1 MSIIKLYK
9 TSLSPNRNFLIED
22 FSTWLSSKATTLY
35 SYNSGQ
41 FIKQDMTLT
50 LKVPLDEFSVNKL
63 NVNFVDYVSIKNIE
77 EGTTTSTF
85 YYYVVHSVWRGKTTI
100 ELTLVLDVL
109 NTYKIGTDYSL
120 SPRSFIKR
128 EHKDR
133 FVKDSNK
140 YVINNI
146 IVKPHDSSPIYINKP
161 LPQVALRGYS
171 DNVKGKMLNAGD
183 IAYSFNFSIK
193 YYDNGAPYLEIEFR
207 QLNGNYNVNRELEVI
222 VYYDNIVRKID
233 LYSEE
238 ISAPVYSSEYYEI
251 EDSKIAGSWYLYY
264 KNRDDI
270 DESKWNQK
278 NPVECYLLP
287 EEKININYI
296 TDIDDNIIDL
306 SSLSDGYYLI
316 GGGIYSFIIGVVG
329 MGDISLQPTK
339 DEEIVLEKHSGHV
352 NIYLCGGDYSL
363 GVRKSYKDVSTMKLT
378 TEISS
383 VSCGYS
389 ASHNPIDD
397 LQLFFEN
404 AEGEVLLFGGTNS
417 QHLVISSIYID
428 RVLAE
433 NIKLIKLPYCPTTYK
448 LDSHNNVIFSS
459 CWEFDSSV
467 EALKLTDLN
476 QKFYNLLLSDY
487 NPLENILMTLPA
499 ISEDDLRNDDFESK
513 LFHSDYYKPHFYYD
527 SFNFDFE
534 LERVDTEKYLNS
546 ISDKFQIEFI
556 TSRNIVSKFLFKFP
570 QYQLSH
576 SLSDYDN
583 IVCVARNN
591 EEVLYNSQYINYIR
605 TGFNYD
611 VKSKERNESMS
622 WASLGISTAG
632 SIGSLAL
639 GAVTRNPFLVAQGVV
654 GLAASFSNSI
664 ISIVKTSAQS
674 EANIQQKLL
683 EAKRQAVSVNNADDI
698 DLLSYY
704 SNNKARFK
712 TYHVSN
718 KIKEQLAE
726 NKVVILENKKE
737 ELKIN
742 ESSINLIGI
751 DDPRMAHESFIS
763 DSEIVK
769 VELDN
774 TKYNG
779 DKYNILLSH
788 RPELFDTY
796 VEKKIDLILTG
807 HAHGGQI
814 RIPFIGGI
822 VAPNQ
827 GFFPKYTSGVIE
839 KNKTTMV
846 VSRGI
851 GNSIIPLRIN
861 NRPELVVITLY
872 NK

>member
-35 SYNSGQ
+35 TYNSGQ

-63 NVNFVDYVSIKNIE
+63 NVNFVDYVSIKNTE

-85 YYYVVHSVWRGKTTI
+85 YYYVVHSSWRGKTTL

-109 NTYKIGTDYSL
+109 NTYSLGTDYSL

-133 FVKDSNK
+133 FIQDSNK
-140 YVINNI
+140 YVIENI
-146 IVKPHDSSPIYINKP
+146 IVKPQDSNPIFINRP

-171 DNVKGKMLNAGD
+171 ANVEGEMLNAGD
-183 IAYSFNFSIK
+183 IAYSFSFSIN
-193 YYDNGAPYLEIEFR
+193 YYDNNAPYLEIEFR
-207 QLNGNYNVNRELEVI
+207 QLNGTYNVNRELKVV

-238 ISAPVYSSEYYEI
+238 ISAPVYSSEYYEL
-251 EDSKIAGSWYLYY
+251 EDSNVAGSWYLYY
-264 KNRDDI
+264 KNKDDI

-287 EEKININYI
+287 EEKITINYI
-296 TDIDDNIIDL
+296 ADIDDNVIDL

-316 GGGIYSFIIGVVG
+316 LGGIYSFIISIPGR
-329 MGDISLQPTK
+329 GDISLQPTLDETIVIEK
-339 DEEIVLEKHSGHV
+339 DNGDV
-352 NIYLCGGDYSL
+352 NVYLCGGEYSL
-363 GVRKSYKDVSTMKLT
+363 WVKNTYEDISTMKLT
-378 TEISS
+378 TGISS
-383 VSCGYS
+383 VNSLYS
-389 ASHNPIDD
+389 ATYNPIDD
-397 LQLFFEN
+397 LQLFFDN
-404 AEGEVLLFGGTNS
+404 ASVELLLFGGTNS
-417 QHLVISSIYID
+417 QHLVISSTYID

-433 NIKLIKLPYCPTTYK
+433 NIKLIKLPYCPTTYE
-448 LDSHNNVIFSS
+448 LDSYDNVVFSS
-459 CWEFDSSV
+459 CWEYDSTL

-476 QKFYNLLLSDY
+476 QKFYNVLLSEY
-487 NPLENILMTLPA
+487 NPLENILMTLPT

-534 LERVDTEKYLNS
+534 LERVDTEKYLSS

-611 VKSKERNESMS
+611 VKTKERNESMS
-622 WASLGISTAG
+622 WASLGVSVAG
-632 SIGSLAL
+632 SVGSIAL
-639 GAVTRNPFLVAQGVV
+639 GTATENPVLVAGGVV
-654 GLAASFSNSI
+654 GLVASVSNSI
-664 ISIVKTSAQS
+664 ISIAKTSAQS

-712 TYHVSN
+712 TYQVSN
-718 KIKEQLAE
+718 KIKGQLADIFHYCGYISNE
-726 NKVVILENKKE
+726 FKIPNMNTRIWWNYVEGDVVISSFTNIDGAMKESLISKFSEGITIFHHRTKGWDLAQEKENYESWLLE
-737 ELKIN
+737 
-742 ESSINLIGI
+742 
-751 DDPRMAHESFIS
+751 D
-763 DSEIVK
+763 
-769 VELDN
+769 
-774 TKYNG
+774 
-779 DKYNILLSH
+779 
-788 RPELFDTY
+788 
-796 VEKKIDLILTG
+796 
-807 HAHGGQI
+807 
-814 RIPFIGGI
+814 
-822 VAPNQ
+822 
-827 GFFPKYTSGVIE
+827 
-839 KNKTTMV
+839 
-846 VSRGI
+846 
-851 GNSIIPLRIN
+851 
-861 NRPELVVITLY
+861 
-872 NK
+872 

>member
-22 FSTWLSSKATTLY
+22 FSTWLSSQATLLY
-35 SYNSGQ
+35 SYNNGQ

-63 NVNFVDYVSIKNIE
+63 SVNFVDYVSIKNTE
-77 EGTTTSTF
+77 EGNTTSTF

-100 ELTLVLDVL
+100 ELTLVIDVL
-109 NTYKIGTDYSL
+109 NTYKLGTDYSL

-133 FVKDSNK
+133 FIQDSNK
-140 YVINNI
+140 YVIENI
-146 IVKPHDSSPIYINKP
+146 IVKPLDSNPIYINRP

-171 DNVKGKMLNAGD
+171 ANVEGEMLNAGD
-183 IAYSFNFSIK
+183 IAYSFNFSIN

-207 QLNGNYNVNRELEVI
+207 QLNGTYNVNRELKVI

-238 ISAPVYSSEYYEI
+238 ISAPTYSSEYYEL
-251 EDSKIAGSWYLYY
+251 EDSNVHGSWYLYY
-264 KNRDDI
+264 KNKDDI

-287 EEKININYI
+287 EQKININYI
-296 TDIDDNIIDL
+296 TDLDDNVIDL
-306 SSLSDGYYLI
+306 SSLSDGYYLTSR
-316 GGGIYSFIIGVVG
+316 GIYSFIISIPG
-329 MGDISLQPTK
+329 MGDISLQPTLDEAILIEK
-339 DEEIVLEKHSGHV
+339 DSGVV
-352 NIYLCGGDYSL
+352 NVYLCGNIYSL
-363 GVRKSYKDVSTMKLT
+363 GVRKTYEGVATMKLT

-383 VSCGYS
+383 VLALYS
-389 ASHNPIDD
+389 ASYNPLDD
-397 LQLFFEN
+397 LELFYEN
-404 AEGEVLLFGGTNS
+404 SSTSTLIFGGTNS
-417 QHLVISSIYID
+417 QHLVISSNYID

-433 NIKLIKLPYCPTTYK
+433 NIKLIKLPYCPTAYE
-448 LDSHNNVIFSS
+448 LDSYDNVVFSS
-459 CWEFDSSV
+459 CWEYDTTI

-476 QKFYNLLLSDY
+476 QKFYNILLSDY
-487 NPLENILMTLPA
+487 NPLENILMTLPT

-513 LFHSDYYKPHFYYD
+513 LFHSDYFKPHFYYD

-611 VKSKERNESMS
+611 VKTKERNESMS

-639 GAVTRNPFLVAQGVV
+639 GAATRNPFLVTQGVV
-654 GLAASFSNSI
+654 GIVASFSSAI
-664 ISIVKTSAQS
+664 ISIAKTSAQA
-674 EANIQQKLL
+674 EANIQQKIL

-712 TYHVSN
+712 TYQVSSKIKGQLADIFHYCGYVSN
-718 KIKEQLAE
+718 EFKIPT
-726 NKVVILENKKE
+726 
-737 ELKIN
+737 IN
-742 ESSINLIGI
+742 SRIWWN
-751 DDPRMAHESFIS
+751 
-763 DSEIVK
+763 
-769 VELDN
+769 
-774 TKYNG
+774 
-779 DKYNILLSH
+779 
-788 RPELFDTY
+788 Y
-796 VEKKIDLILTG
+796 VEGDIVLSSYVNLDGAMKETLISKFSEGITIFHHRTKGWDLE
-807 HAHGGQI
+807 Q
-814 RIPFIGGI
+814 
-822 VAPNQ
+822 
-827 GFFPKYTSGVIE
+827 E
-839 KNKTTMV
+839 KENYETW
-846 VSRGI
+846 
-851 GNSIIPLRIN
+851 LL
-861 NRPELVVITLY
+861 ED
-872 NK
+872 